1 MTKRYS
7 DTTIPRHRRGEIHYA
22 ILLSFRNFPDFRIQD
37 EHTLLEFTMSA
48 KNANHAF
55 RNFGKTESR
64 RKCTDFFFYRQTFV
78 CLFAVFSTKL
88 YTCQIKTLHL
98 AFQHLTTVGELCHC
112 RGTAVLPPWENFTTE
127 VALHCYLSDTALLP
141 QQENFA
147 TAVAMQC
154 YCGGGRTEIVTSF
167 TGFTKQHIHVFCLSL
182 IFMSPV
188 SRVLHF

>member
-1 MTKRYS
+1 MVNNRVKKKKFLTNNRPALRLYINNVRQKERRTGVPYISTLRFWKIPMTKRYS

-88 YTCQIKTLHL
+88 YTCQYETLHMSNQNTAL
-98 AFQHLTTVGELCHC
+98 GVSTLNRCGRTLPLQWHCSATAVGELYH
-112 RGTAVLPPWENFTTE
+112 
-127 VALHCYLSDTALLP
+127 
-141 QQENFA
+141 
-147 TAVAMQC
+147 
-154 YCGGGRTEIVTSF
+154 
-167 TGFTKQHIHVFCLSL
+167 
-182 IFMSPV
+182 
-188 SRVLHF
+188 